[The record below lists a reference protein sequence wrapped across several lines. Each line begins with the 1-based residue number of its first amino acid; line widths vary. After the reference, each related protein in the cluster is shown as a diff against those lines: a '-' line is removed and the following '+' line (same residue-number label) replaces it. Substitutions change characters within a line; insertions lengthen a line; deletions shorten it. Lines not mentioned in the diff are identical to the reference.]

1 MNKAHLGL
9 MIGMISCIMASI
21 IGLVL
26 YLMMSIVWL
35 VLAGIVLLL
44 VSLLLVFIDSL
55 HD

>member
-21 IGLVL
+21 ICLVL
-26 YLMMSIVWL
+26 YLMISIVWF
-35 VLAGIVLLL
+35 VLASIVLLF
-44 VSLLLVFIDSL
+44 FIDLL

>member
-21 IGLVL
+21 ICLVL
-26 YLMMSIVWL
+26 YLMISIVW
-35 VLAGIVLLL
+35 L
-44 VSLLLVFIDSL
+44 VSLLLVFIDLL